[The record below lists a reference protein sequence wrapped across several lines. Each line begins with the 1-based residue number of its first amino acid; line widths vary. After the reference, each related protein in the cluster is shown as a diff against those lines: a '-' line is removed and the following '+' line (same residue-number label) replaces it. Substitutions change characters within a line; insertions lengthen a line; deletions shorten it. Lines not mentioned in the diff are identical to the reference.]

1 MDIVSIMKTF
11 LPSREVDRMVK
22 EYGNG
27 YSALYDSY
35 MQEWQL
41 SDAGMRRLYALKNLP
56 EVLANRP
63 VPDEKHGCPDAI
75 FGACLDIAYEKQE
88 VFRVFFYDTKLRV
101 IAKEDLGRGTINSSL
116 IDAREVFSRTLKL
129 KATAISFAHNHPS
142 GDPHPSEADRTM
154 TRTMVK
160 VAKMLKVRVLDHV
173 VVGFNDY
180 YSFKEHGEI

>member
-56 EVLANRP
+56 EVLADRP

-75 FGACLDIAYEKQE
+75 YDACLDMVYEKQE
-88 VFRVFFYDTKLRV
+88 VFRVFFYDTKLHV
-101 IAKEDLGRGTINSSL
+101 IAKEDIGRGTINSSL
-116 IDAREVFSRTLKL
+116 VDVREILSRALKL
-129 KATAISFAHNHPS
+129 KATAMALAHNHPS
-142 GDPHPSEADRTM
+142 GDPRPSKEDKAM
-154 TRTMVK
+154 TRTVVK
-160 VAKMLKVRVLDHV
+160 VSKMLNVQVIDHV
-173 VVGFNDY
+173 VVGFNNY